1 MNEKAAEKRET
12 GIDAENELPIRT
24 SRKAAK
30 DTLNSKF
37 ISETIGHDAM
47 SEETVQ
53 RVTDFFR
60 YIFNNEWPDYAVC
73 PPCDSQLPGGARM
86 SAKEAYKSDDPVPLA
101 IMDSNPILP
110 NCSHCGSQMQIFH
123 NPGKLRSLLN
133 KKLMKDGYVS
143 FINDPESGETKG
155 FAYGYGTTLEE
166 AFHGEWGNAYG
177 YMADPDPAYDRDL
190 THLLECLNGTIKDT
204 HFTPE
209 MEIFLWNCVGIT
221 PAAQGG
227 ANYIQVMR
235 GLFNQL
241 PPEKRNLRIVA
252 EVLIDSPA
260 HIHFNTTGAIDVP
273 GFLKG
278 DGTIIVFKV
287 GETTD
292 IFNLS
297 LDEYYKRRE
306 IVKQNRKR

>member
-1 MNEKAAEKRET
+1 MQKGPESKTEVVSESGDALSTKLTRE
-12 GIDAENELPIRT
+12 A
-24 SRKAAK
+24 SK
-30 DTLNSKF
+30 DVLNSKY
-37 ISETIGHDAM
+37 ISELIGPDAM
-47 SEETVQ
+47 TEETVQ

-73 PPCDSQLPGGARM
+73 PPCDSTLPGGARM
-86 SAKEAYKSDDPVPLA
+86 SAKEAYKTDQPVPLA
-101 IMDSNPILP
+101 TMDTNPVLP
-110 NCSHCGSQMQIFH
+110 DCTNCGSQMQIFH
-123 NPGKLRSLLN
+123 DPGKLRALLE
-133 KKLMKDGYVS
+133 KKLMKEGYVS
-143 FINDPESGETKG
+143 FINDPESGDTKG

-177 YMADPDPAYDRDL
+177 YMANPDPAYDRDL
-190 THLLECLNGTIKDT
+190 GKLLECLNGTIKDT

-221 PAAQGG
+221 PVAQGG

-241 PPEKRNLRIVA
+241 PPEKRDQRIVA

-260 HIHFNTTGAIDVP
+260 HIHFNTTGAIDIP
-273 GFLKG
+273 GFMDNG
-278 DGTIIVFKV
+278 GTIIVFKV

-306 IVKQNRKR
+306 AVKQKRKG